1 MRPWNDEI
9 ARSRLGHARVN
20 GKNDASAAPAVLSA

>member
-1 MRPWNDEI
+1 MRPERDET
-9 ARSRLGHARVN
+9 AASSLGHARVN